1 VQDLIGIKPGETDL
15 DLKFS
20 LETVNCVGCCAL
32 GPVIDVD
39 GKIYGHMAPSKT
51 SDVIK
56 NYE

>member
-1 VQDLIGIKPGETDL
+1 
-15 DLKFS
+15 